1 MADAAFSS
9 LKNVISS
16 PYEGQ
21 ANFSPER
28 YLRRGFKRKLCRTVL
43 EENIFIMPY
52 GSYLCN
58 IRQIWYKLIEYD
70 LDSIK
75 QVNVLFILT

>member
-1 MADAAFSS
+1 MKVRQIFL
-9 LKNVISS
+9 LKDI
-16 PYEGQ
+16 YEEVSNETLPNSFG
-21 ANFSPER
+21 R
-28 YLRRGFKRKLCRTVL
+28 
-43 EENIFIMPY
+43 NIFIMPY